1 VLRKAA
7 MSPSTLA
14 SHSRIVRRTGRRRTA
29 AVAATAFLGGLA
41 LLSGSS
47 GANAQTPGT
56 TPPPPPH
63 VGDLMVNPST
73 GLVDGQEVTITASA
87 QSGGENVAYSYYV
100 SLCPGP
106 ATAATGGCETVAGP
120 LWPVNGRVTTAAH
133 LPAVLNH
140 DPAGAPVDCRTLPSC
155 TVVAFPYRDPDSTA
169 VAAVS
174 FAPASAGRPD
184 SAKPVPARPRYTG

>member
-1 VLRKAA
+1 

-14 SHSRIVRRTGRRRTA
+14 SPARVVRRTGRHRTA

-41 LLSGSS
+41 LLSGSPQ
-47 GANAQTPGT
+47 ANAQTPGT
-56 TPPPPPH
+56 TPEPVPH

-87 QSGGENVAYSYYV
+87 QPGGENIAYSYYV
-100 SLCPGP
+100 SLCPGS
-106 ATAATGGCETVAGP
+106 ATAPTGGCEPLAGP

-140 DPAGAPVDCRTLPSC
+140 DPAGARVDCRTLPSC
-155 TVVAFPYRDPDSTA
+155 TVVAFPYRNPDSTA

-174 FAPASAGRPD
+174 FAPASPAQPEA
-184 SAKPVPARPRYTG
+184 AKPVPARPRYTG